1 MTDVNAM
8 SSTEKIE
15 LGATAVHKVGL
26 QGAAIDAMPAEAVPA
41 TRAEAY
47 AIQTRYAEL
56 EGQPTRGWK
65 IAATSEAGQRHINV
79 EGPLGGRVL
88 ADRIQG
94 DGEAVSLSGNSMCLA
109 EPEFVFVLGAALP
122 PRTNIYTLDE
132 VMEAVAALH
141 FGIELPSSRFTDVT
155 TAGALQMIADNA
167 CGHRFVLGPEAMDS
181 WTSADL
187 SEVSMTAEVDG
198 PSGSRAFEGVGRN
211 VLGDPAAA
219 LTWLVNELSA
229 VDIGLAAGDFITTGT
244 CSEPIPVEPGDSL
257 SARFD
262 GLGVV
267 TGTFVV

>member
-1 MTDVNAM
+1 
-8 SSTEKIE
+8 
-15 LGATAVHKVGL
+15 
-26 QGAAIDAMPAEAVPA
+26 
-41 TRAEAY
+41 
-47 AIQTRYAEL
+47 
-56 EGQPTRGWK
+56 
-65 IAATSEAGQRHINV
+65 
-79 EGPLGGRVL
+79 
-88 ADRIQG
+88 
-94 DGEAVSLSGNSMCLA
+94 MCLA

-244 CSEPIPVEPGDSL
+244 CCEPIPVEPGDYL

-267 TGTFVV
+267 TCTFVA